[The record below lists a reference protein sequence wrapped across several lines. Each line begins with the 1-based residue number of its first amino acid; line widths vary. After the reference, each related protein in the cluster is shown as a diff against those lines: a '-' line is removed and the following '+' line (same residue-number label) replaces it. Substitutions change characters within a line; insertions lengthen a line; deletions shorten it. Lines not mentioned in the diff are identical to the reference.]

1 MRVAVTG
8 GTGFV
13 GTRLVRALAEEGHD
27 VTVVARGVR
36 RIPKRERVSFV
47 KADLTAD
54 DGLAHAFS
62 GCDAVVHLVAI
73 PREKGK
79 QTFDLVNRVAS
90 ERVAA
95 AAKRA
100 GVSHLLHQSALGVD
114 PDPRYPYLATK
125 WAGEQAVRGSGVPF
139 TVLRP
144 SVIFGPGD
152 GFFTV
157 LARLVRLTVLTGFV
171 VPVAGSGRALFQP
184 LSIDDMVRCALIA
197 LERGPSDAVHELGG
211 PEHLT
216 YDQIVL
222 TVTRALGAHRRLVHV
237 PVRMMLPQ
245 VFVMEHAMRNPLVT
259 VGQLRLLEKNN
270 ITLLNAVPKTFGF
283 QPQRLADNADYL
295 DDY

>member
-13 GTRLVRALAEEGHD
+13 GSHLVRALAEDGHD
-27 VTVVARGVR
+27 VVVLARGVR
-36 RIPKRERVSFV
+36 RGPKRERVTFI
-47 KADLTAD
+47 KTDLVAG
-54 DGLAHAFS
+54 DGLVDAFT

-79 QTFDLVNRVAS
+79 QTFDLVNRVAT
-90 ERVAA
+90 ERVAT
-95 AAKRA
+95 AAKQA
-100 GVSHLLHQSALGVD
+100 GVRHLLHQSALGVD
-114 PDPRYPYLATK
+114 PDPSYPYLASK

-157 LARLVRLTVLTGFV
+157 LARLVRLTLLTGLI
-171 VPVAGSGRALFQP
+171 VPVAGNGRALFQP

-197 LERGPSDAVHELGG
+197 LQRDPAGATHELGG

-216 YDQIVL
+216 YDELVL
-222 TVTRALGAHRRLVHV
+222 TVARALGARRRIVHV
-237 PVRMMLPQ
+237 PVRVMLPQ
-245 VFVMEHAMRNPLVT
+245 VFLMEHTMRNPLVT
-259 VGQLRLLEKNN
+259 VGQLRLLDKNN
-270 ITLLNAVPKTFGF
+270 ITLLNAVPNAFGF